1 MNKNLY
7 FVPHDF
13 TEVGDSALN
22 YALHICHK
30 VDVEIRI
37 LHLISDKAEAIK
49 ASAKLDAIINNLS
62 PENKEKVTKQIAIG
76 SIFEDIGK
84 LATKEGAQ
92 LIIMG
97 THGQKG
103 FQKLFMSYAMQV
115 ITSCDIPFVIV
126 QKNTPIKNLNK
137 IVIPIDLTKESLQV
151 VNIAGDLATMFDAE
165 VHVIGEKQ
173 TDEHLNITL
182 KNRIYIINNRYEE
195 RNIKCHIEQVKSGG
209 SYSAKV
215 LEYAEKN
222 SIDMIAIAYH
232 TESILPQFDKF
243 AQNLIT
249 NDKMLPCLVL
259 NSKLASSL
267 YY

>member
-1 MNKNLY
+1 MKKNLY
-7 FVPHDF
+7 FVPHDL

-22 YALHICHK
+22 YALHICEK
-30 VDVEIRI
+30 VDAEIRI
-37 LHLISDKAEAIK
+37 LHLVPNKTDVLKAT
-49 ASAKLDAIINNLS
+49 AKIDAIFDALD
-62 PENKEKVTKQIAIG
+62 EKYKAKVTKQIVVG

-126 QKNTPIKNLNK
+126 QKNTPVSNLDK
-137 IVIPIDLTKESLQV
+137 IVIPIDLSKESLQV
-151 VNIAGDLATMFDAE
+151 VNIAGDLAAMFDAE

-173 TDEHLNITL
+173 TDEFLNITL

-209 SYSAKV
+209 SYSVKV

-222 SIDMIAIAYH
+222 KIDMIAIAYH

-249 NDKMLPCLVL
+249 NEKMLPCLVL